1 MNHDE
6 IYKELLNY
14 IFEQNEIKFIEIVK
28 IMKI

>member
-6 IYKELLNY
+6 TYKELLNY